1 MYSLKFIY
9 NNKGKDMND
18 RNSRAATLF
27 KLVNGTFSATE
38 DECKKYADA
47 NELLELMAKANKVHD
62 EKCVDAYGITINT
75 RRVFLVYATK
85 LGNDDKVIRESY
97 NTRRNPSIID
107 ALQRIIIIYYKK
119 VK

>member
-27 KLVNGTFSATE
+27 KLVNGIFSATE

-47 NELLELMAKANKVHD
+47 NELLETHLKMVIQKVL
-62 EKCVDAYGITINT
+62 
-75 RRVFLVYATK
+75 FM
-85 LGNDDKVIRESY
+85 NDRESY
-97 NTRRNPSIID
+97 RRFIKLTVGGN
-107 ALQRIIIIYYKK
+107 R
-119 VK
+119 